1 MSVDPRFTT
10 GYALL
15 AQLYRRQGRLDQA
28 RAEFEGI
35 VERDPSAI
43 GARTMVGML
52 LEAQGKREEAMKSY
66 EATVNG
72 TENAPFAA
80 NNLAFIYAEQGTNLD
95 VALRLATSAK
105 QGLPDDPSV
114 DDTLGWVYYKKD
126 MPSLAVRP
134 LAGQPQEAAGRPR
147 GALPSRDDV
156 RQARRQAKA
165 RETLERALKLDPKVG
180 GDEARQTLALVS
192 Q

>member
-1 MSVDPRFTT
+1 
-10 GYALL
+10 
-15 AQLYRRQGRLDQA
+15 
-28 RAEFEGI
+28 
-35 VERDPSAI
+35 
-43 GARTMVGML
+43 ML

-80 NNLAFIYAEQGTNLD
+80 NNLAFIYAEQGINLD

-126 MPSLAVRP
+126 MPVYGRRAHS
-134 LAGQPQEAAGRPR
+134 GQPP
-147 GALPSRDDV
+147 
-156 RQARRQAKA
+156 
-165 RETLERALKLDPKVG
+165 
-180 GDEARQTLALVS
+180 
-192 Q
+192 